1 MQGLE
6 DFRGAVSVCPR
17 ARSVAAV
24 WAGGSLEIVGWGNVL
39 VEPSIR
45 DEAKRWIAEHRETI
59 IDQALAEQA
68 DEEDLN
74 A

>member
-1 MQGLE
+1 
-6 DFRGAVSVCPR
+6 VS
-17 ARSVAAV
+17 
-24 WAGGSLEIVGWGNVL
+24 SLSLSEVLTKLPASRDEYVL

-68 DEEDLN
+68 DEEDVN

>member
-1 MQGLE
+1 
-6 DFRGAVSVCPR
+6 
-17 ARSVAAV
+17 
-24 WAGGSLEIVGWGNVL
+24 VL